1 MLSSAKYHFYK
12 LISAVVCLLPYSLV
26 LFIGKQLGKLYYH
39 GAGRQRER
47 ALRQIQER
55 LGLSPAAA
63 EQIVRRFFMK
73 LGQTLLEVLYLPK
86 LTTSNISHY
95 VTIENRHY
103 LEQAQAG
110 GTGVIVLAAHLGNW
124 EWLGAGL
131 ALYGFPVASIVKSQ
145 PNEIYTRLIN
155 EFRRQAGIELFTR
168 GTTQLIGAAKALKRG
183 KILAFFADQDGG
195 SEGIFID
202 FLGIKSSTHAGAAVF
217 AQKFQL
223 PVVPAFIVRSDQG
236 GHKIL
241 LGEPFYFEPSQ
252 TIASFT
258 QQLAL
263 VIEQKI
269 REYPDEWL
277 WFQKRWN
284 TEYSGDHK
292 EGDT

>member
-1 MLSSAKYHFYK
+1 MLSSAQYYLYK
-12 LISAVVCLLPYSLV
+12 LISAFVCLFPYSVV
-26 LFIGKQLGKLYYH
+26 LFVGKQLGKLYYH

-63 EQIVRRFFMK
+63 EQIIRRFFMK
-73 LGQTLLEVLYLPK
+73 LGQTFIEVLYLPK

-103 LEQAQAG
+103 LEQAQTG

-131 ALYGFPVASIVKSQ
+131 ALHGFPVASIVKSQ
-145 PNEIYTRLIN
+145 PNEIHTRLLN
-155 EFRRQAGIELFTR
+155 EFRRQAGIALFTR

-183 KILAFFADQDGG
+183 KILGFFADQDGG

-202 FLGIKSSTHAGAAVF
+202 FLGIKSSTYAGAAVF
-217 AQKFQL
+217 AQKFHL
-223 PVVPAFIVRSDQG
+223 PVVPAFIVRCDNG

-241 LGEPFYFEPSQ
+241 LSEPFYFEPSH

-263 VIEQKI
+263 IIEQKI

-284 TEYSGDHK
+284 TKYPSDHK
-292 EGDT
+292 EGDA